1 MAKFRTLM
9 APSFVENR
17 RDGVIIGEK
26 WILVLE
32 DAEGGSDSATPP
44 NFGEAYDTDH
54 PSCLLASFKINQYKD
69 SQKEVIVCYYTS
81 EVQLVGE
88 YIVPK
93 PKITMGGD
101 VLSLG
106 KGTHTWKSD
115 GATVDQ
121 YIQLLIPSATCEAH
135 EYVADM
141 VEAYGLMGGR
151 LGRVSENDPAWLCTS
166 AEPSY
171 ASTLKYGE
179 AVYGVAP
186 SEVVLVK
193 YTFSFKNLPVTI
205 TESGTTGGWNLLYRG
220 PTTNAWEETTNAIY
234 SDTADGMDFV
244 NLLPF

>member
-9 APSFVENR
+9 APSFVENK

-81 EVQLVGE
+81 EVQASPGNE
-88 YIVPK
+88 YIIPK
-93 PKITMGGD
+93 PKIMMGGD

-115 GATVDQ
+115 SATVDQ
-121 YIQLLIPSATCEAH
+121 YIQLLIPSATCETY
-135 EYVADM
+135 EYVTDM
-141 VEAYGLMGGR
+141 KMASEVIIGR
-151 LGRVSENDPAWLCTS
+151 LGRVSTKNPAWLCTS
-166 AEPSY
+166 AEPFY
-171 ASTLKYGE
+171 ASTLKYNE
-179 AVYGVAP
+179 AVYGITP
-186 SEVVLVK
+186 TELVLVK
-193 YTFSFKNLPVTI
+193 YTFSFKNLPVT
-205 TESGTTGGWNLLYRG
+205 TSPTSATGGWNMLYRES
-220 PTTNAWEETTNAIY
+220 TLAWEETTNAIY
-234 SDTADGMDFV
+234 GTAVPDFD
-244 NLLPF
+244 NLVPFV